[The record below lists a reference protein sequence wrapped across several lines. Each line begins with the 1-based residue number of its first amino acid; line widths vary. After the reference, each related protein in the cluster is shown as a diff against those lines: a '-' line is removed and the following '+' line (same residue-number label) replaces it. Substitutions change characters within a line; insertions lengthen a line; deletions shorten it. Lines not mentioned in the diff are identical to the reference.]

1 MIINDPFPYET
12 ISARILSVMCLGD
25 STASNEMWQEG
36 LCSRGMDW
44 LNGEIND
51 VIVIENSIE
60 VGSDNHYKQVE
71 NSKVEDS
78 TISDENICTS
88 NIIEIIEKTMSV
100 QIRENFNEQVFQES
114 HLYDTMKDIVEDV
127 SGEECQDINTES
139 LLKDEKFDKI
149 KNRIKQIL
157 DA

>member
-1 MIINDPFPYET
+1 
-12 ISARILSVMCLGD
+12 MCLGD

-78 TISDENICTS
+78 TISDE
-88 NIIEIIEKTMSV
+88 
-100 QIRENFNEQVFQES
+100 
-114 HLYDTMKDIVEDV
+114 
-127 SGEECQDINTES
+127 
-139 LLKDEKFDKI
+139 
-149 KNRIKQIL
+149 
-157 DA
+157 

>member
-1 MIINDPFPYET
+1 
-12 ISARILSVMCLGD
+12 
-25 STASNEMWQEG
+25 
-36 LCSRGMDW
+36 MDW

-60 VGSDNHYKQVE
+60 IGSDNHYKQVE

-88 NIIEIIEKTMSV
+88 NIIEIIEKAMSV

-114 HLYDTMKDIVEDV
+114 HLYDTMKNIVEDV

>member
-1 MIINDPFPYET
+1 
-12 ISARILSVMCLGD
+12 MCLGD

-88 NIIEIIEKTMSV
+88 NIIEIIEKAMSV

-114 HLYDTMKDIVEDV
+114 HLYDTMKNIVEDV